1 MIPSPPAKAAKGAK
15 AAGGSAPSKPS
26 SSPDRGI
33 PDRQTI
39 DRPTID
45 RPTLVFSL
53 LLFAAVLASYSSII
67 HNQFLDYDDNEYITN
82 NAHVKAGLTWAN
94 VQWAF
99 STSEEAN
106 WHPLTWLSHELDSEL
121 FGLNPVGHHV
131 VNVLL
136 HAVNA
141 VLLFLLLQSATGF
154 RWRSLMVAALFALH
168 PINVESVA
176 WAAERKNVLS
186 MLFFLLALYAYGRY
200 ARRPGLGRYIAVAGF
215 FVLSLLAKPQAITF
229 PFLLLL
235 WDYWPLDRIGARDM
249 PTQAGNAP
257 RLPIARLLLEKL
269 PLLFLSAASAVI
281 TMEAQKAGGA
291 VKDLARFSLPLRLE
305 TTVISYAR
313 YLGKT
318 FWPTKLV
325 LPYPHPLKL
334 YPAWQ
339 VGAAVA
345 LLLLITAIVLCAR
358 DKRYLAVGWF
368 WFLGSLVPMI
378 GLVQVGEQ
386 AMADRYAYIP
396 FLGLFL
402 MIVWL
407 IADWAADWNKSRQV
421 PARWLA
427 IPAVCCLL
435 ALASLTYRQVGYLH
449 DTEAL
454 WRRALALTQDNYIA
468 QGALAGVLHKQGKTE
483 EAIEHIRAAL
493 AIRPDDWP
501 ANLILAAYEQ
511 SQGDTAAATARYQ
524 MVALRASKPSQ
535 RAAAYNDLGTAY
547 RQTGDLLRAKEAFE
561 QSLRLVPSQPML
573 MVTLGLIA
581 QKNGDLPEAVRQ
593 YSSAFELQHSDVRA
607 LLLAQALRLEG
618 RVDEADAMSRR
629 AARASGNLAEAQ
641 KTVDSLLAGK

>member
-39 DRPTID
+39 DR
-45 RPTLVFSL
+45 RTLVFSL

-402 MIVWL
+402 MTVWL
-407 IADWAADWNKSRQV
+407 IADWTAAWNRTRQI

>member
-1 MIPSPPAKAAKGAK
+1 MSPSPPAKAAKRAK

-33 PDRQTI
+33 P

-325 LPYPHPLKL
+325 LPYPHPLRL

-402 MIVWL
+402 MTVWL
-407 IADWAADWNKSRQV
+407 IADWTAAWNRTRQI

>member
-1 MIPSPPAKAAKGAK
+1 MSPSPPAKAAKRAK

-33 PDRQTI
+33 PERQTI
-39 DRPTID
+39 DR
-45 RPTLVFSL
+45 RTLVFSL

-339 VGAAVA
+339 VYAAVV

-435 ALASLTYRQVGYLH
+435 ALACLTYRQVGYLH

>member
-1 MIPSPPAKAAKGAK
+1 M
-15 AAGGSAPSKPS
+15 
-26 SSPDRGI
+26 
-33 PDRQTI
+33 
-39 DRPTID
+39 
-45 RPTLVFSL
+45 FSL

-339 VGAAVA
+339 VYAAVV

-402 MIVWL
+402 MTVWL

>member
-1 MIPSPPAKAAKGAK
+1 
-15 AAGGSAPSKPS
+15 
-26 SSPDRGI
+26 
-33 PDRQTI
+33 
-39 DRPTID
+39 
-45 RPTLVFSL
+45 VFSL

-339 VGAAVA
+339 VYAAVV

-402 MIVWL
+402 MTVWL
-407 IADWAADWNKSRQV
+407 IADWTAEWNRTRQI

>member
-1 MIPSPPAKAAKGAK
+1 M
-15 AAGGSAPSKPS
+15 
-26 SSPDRGI
+26 
-33 PDRQTI
+33 
-39 DRPTID
+39 
-45 RPTLVFSL
+45 FSL

-334 YPAWQ
+334 YPSWQ

-435 ALASLTYRQVGYLH
+435 ALACLTYRQVGYLH

>member
-39 DRPTID
+39 DR
-45 RPTLVFSL
+45 RTLVFSL

-339 VGAAVA
+339 VYAAVV

-402 MIVWL
+402 MTVWL
-407 IADWAADWNKSRQV
+407 IADWTAAWNRTRQI

>member
-1 MIPSPPAKAAKGAK
+1 M
-15 AAGGSAPSKPS
+15 
-26 SSPDRGI
+26 
-33 PDRQTI
+33 
-39 DRPTID
+39 
-45 RPTLVFSL
+45 FSL

-407 IADWAADWNKSRQV
+407 IADWTAAWNRTRQI

>member
-1 MIPSPPAKAAKGAK
+1 
-15 AAGGSAPSKPS
+15 
-26 SSPDRGI
+26 
-33 PDRQTI
+33 
-39 DRPTID
+39 
-45 RPTLVFSL
+45 VFSL

-334 YPAWQ
+334 YPSWQ

-407 IADWAADWNKSRQV
+407 IADWTAAWNRTRQI

>member
-39 DRPTID
+39 DR
-45 RPTLVFSL
+45 RTLVFSL

-339 VGAAVA
+339 VYAAVV

-402 MIVWL
+402 MTVWL